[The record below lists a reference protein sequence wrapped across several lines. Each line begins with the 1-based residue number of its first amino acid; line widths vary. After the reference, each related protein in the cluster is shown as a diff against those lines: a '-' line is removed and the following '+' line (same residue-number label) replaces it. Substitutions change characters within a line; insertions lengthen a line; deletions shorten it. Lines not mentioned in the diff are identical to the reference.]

1 MTQTL
6 AEPTTENTPSTASDS
21 PHQESAGGGKGG
33 WLDRLFGSG
42 EKRETPSTATDAPVS
57 ESDDTAGDEGAPT
70 GGAQP
75 TQAAGAAGAP
85 KPADEWKA
93 PASREEHERAI
104 QAEVDRREGKRKA
117 DEDRQLREQ
126 ATRVQNDR
134 LAELERAEEEAVND
148 GDLDQV
154 RAIKAERRQ
163 ILASVKQGQFVSG
176 LIGSFDTHM
185 LVPLLAPLPQAEQE
199 QIVEAIQPMAPL
211 EGRAYAVKETL
222 TRLEK
227 TWRADE
233 AKKTRTRLKTDEA
246 FLREIRASMRDE
258 EDEPDH
264 VPGSPSVSGGD
275 VNSQANAA
283 LKQLIQ
289 SRR

>member
-6 AEPTTENTPSTASDS
+6 AEPTTPSTPSTASDS
-21 PHQESAGGGKGG
+21 PQERGSGGGGG
-33 WLDRLFGSG
+33 WIGRLFGSG
-42 EKRETPSTATDAPVS
+42 ETRSAPSTTTDAPVS
-57 ESDDTAGDEGAPT
+57 ESDESAGDEGAS
-70 GGAQP
+70 GGTQP
-75 TQAAGAAGAP
+75 TQAAASGTP

-93 PASREEHERAI
+93 PASREEHERAV
-104 QAEVDRREGKRKA
+104 QAEVDRRETKRKG

-154 RAIKAERRQ
+154 RAIKGERRQ
-163 ILASVKQGQFVSG
+163 ILASVRQGQFVSG

-199 QIVEAIQPMAPL
+199 QIVEAIQPLPPL
-211 EGRAYAVKETL
+211 EGRAHAVKETL

-233 AKKTRTRLKTDEA
+233 AKKTRARLKTDEV
-246 FLREIRASMRDE
+246 FLREVRASMRDDE
-258 EDEPDH
+258 EEAEH
-264 VPGSPSVSGGD
+264 VPGTPSANGSGD
-275 VNSQANAA
+275 VNSNANAA
-283 LKQLIQ
+283 LASLIR
-289 SRR
+289 SRRG